1 MANKPILIRQT
12 GGTFSEWAPPETSAY
27 EDESH
32 LQEVLASHPS
42 QIPGVIEGSA
52 AVREFSTSAGPIDI
66 CVLSPGGHLTVV
78 ECKLEKNSEK
88 RRMVVGQLIDYAS
101 ALRSDGLKKFRST
114 WSNRSDVD
122 LDEFLDPD
130 ALSRLERS
138 LEVGQINLCLAVD
151 QIDEDVKRLVEY
163 LNLITD
169 ETVAVSALQLAYA
182 KLGSIEVLIPT
193 TFGTEMAHSKQA
205 GKAETAERWTWESF
219 IGALPHDGDRQFAEE
234 LHKRMLSHQPLG
246 THTPL
251 WFGIKPR
258 GSIFFHIHRSRYAPF
273 GLWINSIDRLNI
285 FGTWRQWQALR
296 DDSRFTE
303 LAKFLGQSLDQKLHG
318 VYVDNLDI
326 DEFWRLAVEC
336 DFSINNL
343 NTPPGE

>member
-1 MANKPILIRQT
+1 MPSDPILIRQA
-12 GGTFSEWAPPETSAY
+12 GGLFTEWAPPETSAY
-27 EDESH
+27 EDEKH
-32 LQEVLASHPS
+32 LQEVLASHPT

-52 AVREFSTSAGPIDI
+52 AIREFSTSAGPIDI
-66 CVLSPGGHLTVV
+66 CILSPKGHLTVV

-101 ALRSDGLKKFRST
+101 ALRSDGIKKFRST
-114 WSNRSDVD
+114 WSDRSDVD

-130 ALSRLERS
+130 ALASLENS

-163 LNLITD
+163 LNLISD
-169 ETVAVSALQLAYA
+169 DSVVVSALQLAYA

-205 GKAETAERWTWESF
+205 GKAEAAERWTWESF
-219 IGALPHDGDRQFAEE
+219 IDALPHDGDRQFAEE
-234 LHKRMLSHQPLG
+234 LYQRLQEHGSFG
-246 THTPL
+246 THQPL
-251 WFGIKPR
+251 WFGIKPK
-258 GSIFFHIHRSRYAPF
+258 GSIFFHIHRTRYAPF
-273 GLWINSIDRLNI
+273 GLWINSIDRLNV

-296 DDSRFTE
+296 DDQRFADF
-303 LAKFLGQSLDQKLHG
+303 AKFLGQNLDQKLHG

-326 DEFWRLAVEC
+326 DDFWRLAVEC
-336 DFSINNL
+336 DYAINDL
-343 NTPPGE
+343 DGK